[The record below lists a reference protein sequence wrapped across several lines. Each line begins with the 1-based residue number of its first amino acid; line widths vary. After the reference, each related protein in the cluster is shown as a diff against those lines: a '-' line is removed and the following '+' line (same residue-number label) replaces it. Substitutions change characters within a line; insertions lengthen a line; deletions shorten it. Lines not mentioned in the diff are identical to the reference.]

1 MALFGRNKEKKEVQK
16 AKKEEAI
23 FDQEQSEIDAVEGKY
38 LVKLFSDLASGK
50 YGILNMY
57 EDIANFAN
65 RHNLTIVNIA
75 KPEDGFMRD
84 GVTVIYEK
92 DDY

>member
-1 MALFGRNKEKKEVQK
+1 MALFGNKEEKK

-23 FDQEQSEIDAVEGKY
+23 FEQEQAEINAVDGKY
-38 LVKLFSDLASGK
+38 FVKLFSDFASGK

-57 EDIANFAN
+57 QSIANYAN
-65 RHNLTIVNIA
+65 KHNLTIVNIA

-84 GVTVIYEK
+84 GVTVIFEK
-92 DDY
+92 ENY

>member
-1 MALFGRNKEKKEVQK
+1 MALFGRNQEKQETK
-16 AKKEEAI
+16 A
-23 FDQEQSEIDAVEGKY
+23 QEQLNLEREQIEAVDGKY
-38 LVKLFSDLASGK
+38 VVKLFSDFASGK

-57 EDIANFAN
+57 QGIADFAN

-84 GVTVIYEK
+84 GVTVIFEK
-92 DDY
+92 DNY